1 MCRSADA
8 FRRTLCAEQR
18 IKPEI
23 KIHSIVD
30 AIYEAVNFGKQIA
43 FPYFRCTGRRQQ
55 KRENGG
61 AEYVCSP
68 WMLVWNGDDCQSAR
82 FS

>member
-23 KIHSIVD
+23 KIHYIVD

-43 FPYFRCTGRRQQ
+43 FPYFRCTGRRQ
-55 KRENGG
+55 
-61 AEYVCSP
+61 
-68 WMLVWNGDDCQSAR
+68 
-82 FS
+82 